1 MITPDH
7 PDPPSVTINNN
18 INIED
23 KTFSPV
29 TSKSIQDITENLAP
43 DERGMIEKGVLPL
56 QIQEK
61 LEGLKKTEILS
72 KIYEF
77 VNRRVTI
84 SKNDGI
90 EAIIHNGKDGYIKIK
105 RTQRDG
111 NDSSNE
117 KESVR
122 DIFRFNGFLGPVL
135 RIDQKIPGI
144 KFQTPWEEMKLSISD
159 FLTFA
164 RSMYSLTTAQVQSLK
179 LILDAFVTEE
189 DNNGNVEDFLTSP
202 INVFDDI
209 IKVDY
214 PDIDNAGNLR
224 KLRDFYNVT
233 TNQRAYLLALGWS
246 VLAPLHYALKSRA
259 TGIIQA
265 PLLVFT
271 GRTKGG
277 KTALASFFVGQGFDQ
292 PKDLY
297 FYGSEAIRTNFTLM
311 KHMSESNLPA
321 VLDDVPASFNSVHK
335 DALKMYVQTGHFGD
349 RGKGDQTLTQY
360 KGARSFIETLN
371 EDVMLDEDLAF
382 NNRIIQEK
390 YTKDSAE
397 KKDLVA
403 WNDFINSIPSGFLIS
418 IVKELFSGQNINDIL
433 KEVENFDNGIDWI
446 NFGLNKLNTLCNKYG
461 IPPFPNYNKNAEKDF
476 NTYAVEIAQA
486 FVAEDQ
492 RIKTSEEEYE
502 EDDGDGGTRT
512 VKKVKYRS
520 KIEGEFKV
528 EEKQD
533 PKSKSWKKWIYFTGG
548 AFKTLTS
555 AQYLRVPYRNAT
567 EFLNN
572 IESSEEGVRVEFD
585 GKLISKKIGDMPLKV
600 FCISIPEFE
609 EVQE

>member
-1 MITPDH
+1 M
-7 PDPPSVTINNN
+7 SV
-18 INIED
+18 EA
-23 KTFSPV
+23 KEE
-29 TSKSIQDITENLAP
+29 TSLQKDSNSFHISLAPISTEIIQDVVGNLNA
-43 DERGMIEKGVLPL
+43 DEKEMISRGVIPLKVLEKFTGAKKSQILP
-56 QIQEK
+56 
-61 LEGLKKTEILS
+61 ILWEYVPR
-72 KIYEF
+72 K
-77 VNRRVTI
+77 VVI
-84 SKNDGI
+84 SATDKI
-90 EAIIHNGKDGYIKIK
+90 EAIIHNGKDGFIKNK
-105 RTQRDG
+105 RIFTENGR
-111 NDSSNE
+111 E
-117 KESVR
+117 IESIR
-122 DIFRFNGFLGPVL
+122 DIFRFNGYLGPVL
-135 RIDQKIPGI
+135 RIDQKIPGV
-144 KFQTPWEEMKLSISD
+144 KFQTPWDEMKLSISD

-164 RSMYSLTTAQVQSLK
+164 KSSYSLNTNQVQSLK
-179 LILDAFVTEE
+179 LALDALVTEE

-202 INVFDDI
+202 INVFNDI
-209 IKVDY
+209 IKVDF
-214 PDIDNAGNLR
+214 PDLNNAESLK
-224 KLRDFYNVT
+224 KLRDFYEVT
-233 TNQRAYLLALGWS
+233 TNRRAYLLTLGWS
-246 VLAPLHYALKSRA
+246 VIAPFHYALKSRA
-259 TGIIQA
+259 KGIIQA
-265 PLLVFT
+265 PLLVLT

-277 KTALASFFVGQGFDQ
+277 KTALASFFVGQGFNQ
-292 PKDLY
+292 PKDSY
-297 FYGSEAIRTNFTLM
+297 FYGNEAIRTNFTFM

-321 VLDDVPASFNSVHK
+321 VLDDVPASFNLTHK

-360 KGARSFIETLN
+360 KGARSFVETQN

-390 YTKDSAE
+390 YTKDTAE

-403 WNDFINSIPSGFLIS
+403 WNDFINSIPAGFLIS
-418 IVKELFSGQNINDIL
+418 IVKELFNGQNINDIL
-433 KEVENFDNGIDWI
+433 REIEKFDNGIDWI
-446 NFGLNKLNTLCNKYG
+446 NFGLDKLNTLCIKYG
-461 IPPFPNYNKNAEKDF
+461 IPQFPRYEKNMEKDF

-486 FVAEDQ
+486 FVAEDR

-533 PKSKSWKKWIYFTGG
+533 PKSKSWRKWIYFTGG

>member
-1 MITPDH
+1 M
-7 PDPPSVTINNN
+7 SVEAKEET
-18 INIED
+18 
-23 KTFSPV
+23 
-29 TSKSIQDITENLAP
+29 SIQKDSNSFHISVAP
-43 DERGMIEKGVLPL
+43 IS
-56 QIQEK
+56 
-61 LEGLKKTEILS
+61 TEIIQDVVGNLNADEKEMIS
-72 KIYEF
+72 RGVIPLKVSERLQGFKKSEILPVLWEF
-77 VNRRVTI
+77 IPRRVVI
-84 SKNDGI
+84 STSDRI
-90 EAIIHNGKDGYIKIK
+90 EAIIHNGNDGCIKIM
-105 RTQRDG
+105 RTYSENGRDT
-111 NDSSNE
+111 
-117 KESVR
+117 ESVR
-122 DIFRFNGFLGPVL
+122 EIFRYVGYLGPVL

-144 KFQTPWEEMKLSISD
+144 KFQTPWEEQKLSISD
-159 FLTFA
+159 FLTYV
-164 RSMYSLTTAQVQSLK
+164 RTTYSLTIIQVQSLK
-179 LILDAFVTEE
+179 SVLDAFVREE
-189 DNNGNVEDFLTSP
+189 AGNGNTDDFLTSP

-277 KTALASFFVGQGFDQ
+277 KTALASFFVGRGFSQ

-371 EDVMLDEDLAF
+371 EDIMLDEDLAF

-397 KKDLVA
+397 KKNLA
-403 WNDFINSIPSGFLIS
+403 QWNDFINSIPSGFMIS
-418 IVKELFSGQNINDIL
+418 IEKELFNGQNINDIL
-433 KEVENFDNGIDWI
+433 REIEKFNNGIEWI
-446 NFGLNKLNTLCNKYG
+446 NFGLNKLNILCDKYG
-461 IPPFPNYNKNAEKDF
+461 IPQFPNYDKNAEKDF
-476 NTYAVEIAQA
+476 NTYGVEIAQA
-486 FVAEDQ
+486 FVAENQ
-492 RIKTSEEEYE
+492 RIKTSEEEYW
-502 EDDGDGGTRT
+502 EDDGDGGERAVT
-512 VKKVKYRS
+512 KIKYRS

-533 PKSKSWKKWIYFTGG
+533 SNGKMRYFIYFTGS

-555 AQYLRVPYRNAT
+555 VQYLKVPYRNAT

-572 IESSEEGVRVEFD
+572 IESSDGGVRVEFD